1 MNNFIKNESVTVAL
15 LFSGLFLYMTAVA
28 PSVLH
33 STMLVFSLGCV
44 WLAILMMG
52 ADRL

>member
-1 MNNFIKNESVTVAL
+1 LNNFIKNESVTVAL
-15 LFSGLFLYMTAVA
+15 LFSGMFLFLAGAA

-33 STMLVFSLGCV
+33 SAMLVFSLGCV
-44 WLAILMMG
+44 WIAILMMG